1 MTDPVGTPS
10 ATATLGRAATA
21 ELSTERCPCTDL
33 ASVSERSALAAG
45 RFLGRGDPRAADEAA
60 TEAMVAAMNALPVSG
75 TIVIGRSGEGHPL
88 SPGATL
94 GGGGRPLELACDP
107 VEGAAVVARGGV
119 GALSIMAA
127 CEPGGITRVPRM
139 YMKKM
144 AVGPVARGHV
154 DLRRSVTENLQAIAE
169 AFGRKVGDITAVVL
183 DRPRHEDLIAEIREA
198 GARIKVIADGD
209 ITATIDAAIRGTNDH
224 LAVGIGGAFEGII
237 SAAALYCLGGEIQGQ
252 LWPMSRTEIRQAA
265 EYGIEDINQI
275 FGIDDLVRGHQMVVG
290 TGISNGDLL
299 RGVRYFAEGARTQS
313 IVLCSRC
320 NRVRFIDSI
329 HLFSRDRLEEIRL

>member
-1 MTDPVGTPS
+1 MSEAGDTTS
-10 ATATLGRAATA
+10 ATVTLGTGEDEARSA
-21 ELSTERCPCTDL
+21 ERCPCTDL
-33 ASVSERSALAAG
+33 ASVSERCALAAG
-45 RFLGRGDPRAADEAA
+45 RYLGRGNPRAADEAA
-60 TEAMVAAMNALPVSG
+60 SQALVTAMNALPLSG
-75 TIVIGRSGEGHPL
+75 TVVIGRSEKGHPL
-88 SPGATL
+88 APGATL
-94 GGGGRPLELACDP
+94 GGGGPPLELACDP

-119 GALSIMAA
+119 GALSILAA

-144 AVGPVARGHV
+144 AVGPVARGSI

-224 LAVGIGGAFEGII
+224 LAVGIGGAYEGII
-237 SAAALYCLGGEIQGQ
+237 SAAALHCLGGEIQAQ
-252 LWPMSRTEIRQAA
+252 LWPMSRTEIRQATDH
-265 EYGIEDINQI
+265 GIDDIHQI

-299 RGVRYFAEGARTQS
+299 RGVRYFAEGARTQT

>member
-1 MTDPVGTPS
+1 MATEQTSPQPAVTSEGLTD
-10 ATATLGRAATA
+10 
-21 ELSTERCPCTDL
+21 ERCPCTDL
-33 ASVSERSALAAG
+33 ASVSERCALAAG
-45 RFLGRGDPRAADEAA
+45 RYLGRGDPRGADEAA
-60 TEAMVAAMNALPVSG
+60 SEALVKAIDALPVTG
-75 TIVIGRSGEGHPL
+75 TVVIGRSEEGHAL
-88 SPGATL
+88 APGATM
-94 GGGGRPLELACDP
+94 GGGGWPLELACDP

-119 GALSIMAA
+119 GALSILAA

-144 AVGPVARGHV
+144 AVGPVAKGHV
-154 DLRRSVTENLQAIAE
+154 DLRKSVTENLQAIAE

-224 LAVGIGGAFEGII
+224 LAVGIGGSFEGII

-252 LWPMSRTEIRQAA
+252 LWPTSRTEIRQAT
-265 EYGIEDINQI
+265 EHGIEDINQI

-329 HLFSRDRLEEIRL
+329 HLFSRDRHEEIRL